1 MLKKFALVS
10 GSLFLILVIA
20 CSGGGTVDPNTLA
33 ENSNSLSSSSGGLTE
48 HENGMN
54 VKPIEESSSSE
65 ISDMFDGGIAH
76 TKDISLQ
83 CLDNM
88 DPLSNS
94 AELSD
99 DTERDS
105 VASRKVGDDGFDTI
119 VIPEVFMP
127 CEVVFERFDVYVSDG
142 TLYVDPVEAADSP
155 ITNCICP
162 TRVSFRIE
170 HNEAF
175 FNTQYLVFS
184 RQKFVIE
191 D

>member
-65 ISDMFDGGIAH
+65 ISDMIDGGIAH
-76 TKDISLQ
+76 TKDFSLQ
-83 CLDNM
+83 CLDNV
-88 DPLSNS
+88 DPLTNS
-94 AELSD
+94 AEPSA

-105 VASRKVGDDGFDTI
+105 VASRKVG
-119 VIPEVFMP
+119 
-127 CEVVFERFDVYVSDG
+127 
-142 TLYVDPVEAADSP
+142 
-155 ITNCICP
+155 
-162 TRVSFRIE
+162 
-170 HNEAF
+170 
-175 FNTQYLVFS
+175 
-184 RQKFVIE
+184 
-191 D
+191 

>member
-20 CSGGGTVDPNTLA
+20 CSGGGTVDPNTMA
-33 ENSNSLSSSSGGLTE
+33 ENTNSLSSSSDGLSE
-48 HENGMN
+48 SENGMN
-54 VKPIEESSSSE
+54 VKPVDVSSSSE
-65 ISDMFDGGIAH
+65 ISDMFDDGIAH

-83 CLDNM
+83 CLD
-88 DPLSNS
+88 DEDLLTNS
-94 AELSD
+94 VELSD
-99 DTERDS
+99 NTERDS

-127 CEVVFERFDVYVSDG
+127 CEVVFERFDVHASEG

>member
-20 CSGGGTVDPNTLA
+20 YSGGGTVDPNTLA
-33 ENSNSLSSSSGGLTE
+33 ENGNSLSSSSGGLTE

-65 ISDMFDGGIAH
+65 ISDMIDGGIAH
-76 TKDISLQ
+76 TKDFSLQ
-83 CLDNM
+83 CLDNV

-175 FNTQYLVFS
+175 FNTQYLVFG

>member
-1 MLKKFALVS
+1 
-10 GSLFLILVIA
+10 
-20 CSGGGTVDPNTLA
+20 
-33 ENSNSLSSSSGGLTE
+33 
-48 HENGMN
+48 
-54 VKPIEESSSSE
+54 
-65 ISDMFDGGIAH
+65 
-76 TKDISLQ
+76 
-83 CLDNM
+83 
-88 DPLSNS
+88 
-94 AELSD
+94 
-99 DTERDS
+99 
-105 VASRKVGDDGFDTI
+105 
-119 VIPEVFMP
+119 MP
-127 CEVVFERFDVYVSDG
+127 CEVVFERFDVHASDG

>member
-65 ISDMFDGGIAH
+65 IFDDGIAH

-83 CLDNM
+83 CLDNV

-119 VIPEVFMP
+119 VIPQIYMS
-127 CEVVFERFDVYVSDG
+127 CGAVFERFDVYASDE
-142 TLYVDPVEAADSP
+142 TLYVDVVEAADSP
-155 ITNCICP
+155 ITNCVCL

-175 FNTQYLVFS
+175 FNTQYLVFG

>member
-20 CSGGGTVDPNTLA
+20 CSGGGTVDPNTMA
-33 ENSNSLSSSSGGLTE
+33 ENTNSLSSSSNGLSET
-48 HENGMN
+48 ENGMDI
-54 VKPIEESSSSE
+54 KPVEVSSSSE
-65 ISDMFDGGIAH
+65 ISDMIDGGIAH
-76 TKDISLQ
+76 TKDFSLQ
-83 CLDNM
+83 CLDNV

-119 VIPEVFMP
+119 VIPQMYMS
-127 CEVVFERFDVYVSDG
+127 CGAVFERFDVYASDG
-142 TLYVDPVEAADSP
+142 TLYVDLVEAADSP
-155 ITNCICP
+155 ITNCVCP

-175 FNTQYLVFS
+175 FNTQYLVFG